1 METITKTN
9 QVKEV
14 KNTTFLMRMSKKQKL
29 RYKAL
34 AKENN
39 TTLTQLIERALERI

>member
-1 METITKTN
+1 MSKTKTN

-14 KNTTFLMRMSKKQKL
+14 KNTTFLMRMTQKQKL

-34 AKENN
+34 ADKNN
-39 TTLTQLIERALERI
+39 LSLSQLIERALESV